1 MDYNKGVA
9 HIDASILDLQGDGR
23 MPVGMR
29 MKRFMTA
36 AVATLMIATMFISCA
51 SGTGEIPVV
60 DGEMEVISVE
70 PDVPVQEEAVIEAE
84 DESKGGWLN
93 AMGTI
98 DGMDV
103 KGFRLRGE
111 GPDGASFDWVDVK
124 GTKVALS
131 DIRRGEWDLYAEAIG
146 HNGEVV
152 ATGHLKTFL
161 SESTP
166 LGTLFLSE
174 EVGSGDVS
182 CDFGWTTTQV
192 LYPSIEVYMKT
203 EDGDFM
209 ARDPREVKIDENGHA
224 VWTAKDVPAGS
235 YIVRALLKDEGEVV
249 SGVAAA
255 LRVIDGKTSV
265 GNCRFVIGKLST
277 VVGIGLQNSPIYTG
291 PGDIALEAG
300 ILSFV
305 SDVADLKYS
314 WFLDGSLMNDFRNM
328 KDVDLNKLELKKGFY
343 RIDCIA
349 SNPAGFSSINTDT
362 VFVYSDGAGTVVS
375 VTEEQADSRKGDV
388 PEGYM
393 EVPTTDDEDYTTRT
407 AFVLEGVDAA
417 PAPVEDAE
425 AVVAV
430 EPIEAVGNVE
440 AVETPVAEAAEV
452 EEAPV
457 EMEPAAEVG
466 ETEPAVETDET
477 VVPAPA
483 EAMVPPV
490 AEEAEN
496 VPPAAPAE
504 EQAQDDV
511 ILIDLFTFMPSG
523 AAVETIRP

>member
-1 MDYNKGVA
+1 MRRYLIYKET
-9 HIDASILDLQGDGR
+9 GDV
-23 MPVGMR
+23 PVGMR

-36 AVATLMIATMFISCA
+36 AVATLLVATMIISCA
-51 SGTGEIPVV
+51 SGTGGHPVV

-70 PDVPVQEEAVIEAE
+70 PDVPVQEDVVEAE
-84 DESKGGWLN
+84 DEGKGGWLN

-111 GPDGASFDWVDVK
+111 GPDGASFGWVDVK

-146 HNGEVV
+146 QNDEVV

-174 EVGSGDVS
+174 ETGSGDVS

-192 LYPSIEVYMKT
+192 LYPSIEVYVKT
-203 EDGDFM
+203 EDGEFM
-209 ARDPREVKIDENGHA
+209 ARDPREIKIDENGHA

-255 LRVIDGKTSV
+255 LRVLDGKTSV

-277 VVGIGLQNSPIYTG
+277 VFGIDLQNSPIDTVQ
-291 PGDIALEAG
+291 GDIVIEEG
-300 ILSFV
+300 VLSFV
-305 SDVADLKYS
+305 SDIADLKYS

-328 KDVDLNKLELKKGFY
+328 KDVDLHALELKKGFY

-362 VFVYSDGAGTVVS
+362 VFVYSDGAGTIVS

-388 PEGYM
+388 PEGYT
-393 EVPTTDDEDYTTRT
+393 EVPTADSEEYSVGTT
-407 AFVLEGVDAA
+407 FVLEGG
-417 PAPVEDAE
+417 
-425 AVVAV
+425 VAV
-430 EPIEAVGNVE
+430 PTHAETVEPAEVVE
-440 AVETPVAEAAEV
+440 PVETPVAEAAEV
-452 EEAPV
+452 ENAPAV
-457 EMEPAAEVG
+457 MEPAEEVAEAEADV
-466 ETEPAVETDET
+466 ETEEP
-477 VVPAPA
+477 VVLAPA

-490 AEEAEN
+490 AAEAED
-496 VPPAAPAE
+496 VPPAAPVE
-504 EQAQDDV
+504 EPAQEDV
-511 ILIDLFTFMPSG
+511 LLIDLFTFMPSG